1 MTTVFPKKSFIGLL
15 FLLVLLSGSLAG
27 QVWADDDNDDDETSA
42 ASTAVEAV
50 GTHEVRWYQ
59 VELLVFRQKSN
70 ASALDEVWPKDI
82 SLGYPEQ
89 WESLKTP
96 EQYEAFAQKGATSA
110 TPFIL
115 LEKNHFQLDGFARNL
130 RANHNDILFHA
141 AWKQPLTQHLD
152 QKGEA
157 RGTTLLVNGG
167 SRYDNHYELEGSVTL
182 SLQRYLH
189 INTNLWLSHFV
200 PATNADSTTT
210 GGWPA
215 LPENPLLK
223 AETNGS
229 DSGMATKQFVINEIV
244 TDRQTRR
251 MRSHETHYLDHPKLG
266 IAIRFTPL
274 DASSSTTAPHK
285 KK

>member
-1 MTTVFPKKSFIGLL
+1 MRTVFPKKSLIGW
-15 FLLVLLSGSLAG
+15 LVLIFLLSGSLAR
-27 QVWADDDNDDDETSA
+27 QVWADDDDDDDESSA
-42 ASTAVEAV
+42 TSTAVEAV

-59 VELLVFRQKSN
+59 VELLVFRQKKN
-70 ASALDEVWPKDI
+70 ASGIDEVWPKDI
-82 SLGYPEQ
+82 SLAYPPE
-89 WESLKTP
+89 WETLKTP
-96 EQYEAFAQKGATSA
+96 AEYEALTQKNATA
-110 TPFIL
+110 GTPFVL
-115 LEKNHFQLDGFARNL
+115 LESNHFQLDGFARNL
-130 RANHNDILFHA
+130 RANHNEILFHA

-157 RGTTLLVNGG
+157 KGTSLLINGG
-167 SRYDNHYELEGSVTL
+167 NRYDNHYELEGSVTL

-189 INTNLWLSHFV
+189 IATNLWLSHFV
-200 PATNADSTTT
+200 QAANADNTTD
-210 GGWPA
+210 WPA
-215 LPENPLLK
+215 LPDNPLLK

-229 DSGMATKQFVINEIV
+229 DSSVLTKQFVVDEIV

-274 DASSSTTAPHK
+274 DASSSASAPRK